1 MSEHWYIYIAIA
13 AVAYLLFWIFDKIKI
28 IKSKPL
34 RILIVILASTLLCY
48 LTYDLVITI
57 AKM

>member
-1 MSEHWYIYIAIA
+1 MSERWYIYIAIA

-48 LTYDLVITI
+48 LTYDLLSPE
-57 AKM
+57 

>member
-13 AVAYLLFWIFDKIKI
+13 AVAYLLSWVLDKTKI

-34 RILIVILASTLLCY
+34 RILSVLLISTLLCY
-48 LTYDLVITI
+48 LTYDLLV
-57 AKM
+57 M

>member
-13 AVAYLLFWIFDKIKI
+13 AVAYLLSWVLDKTKI

-34 RILIVILASTLLCY
+34 RILIVILASALLCW
-48 LTYDLVITI
+48 LTYDLLV
-57 AKM
+57 M